1 LFELQLTRPPSAN
14 HLWVRAR
21 KGMRKSDAYVTWL
34 MLAAIE
40 ARRQSFKRVS
50 GPYKLFLQASR
61 PDRRRRDIDNLIK
74 PVSDLLMFIG
84 AVEDDSDCEMVT
96 ARWVTTGEGV
106 NVRVEPAG
114 VEA

>member
-1 LFELQLTRPPSAN
+1 MFELQLTRPPTAN

-40 ARRQSFKRVS
+40 ARRQTFKRVS
-50 GPYKLFLQASR
+50 GPYKLTVVASR
-61 PDRRRRDIDNLIK
+61 PDRRKRDLDNLLK
-74 PVSDLLMFIG
+74 PLNDLLKHIG
-84 AVEDDSDCEMVT
+84 AVEDDSDCEMIS

-106 NVRVEPAG
+106 SIRVEPAG

>member
-1 LFELQLTRPPSAN
+1 MFELQLTMPPSAN

-50 GPYKLFLQASR
+50 GPYKLSMTVLR
-61 PDRRRRDIDNLIK
+61 PDRRRRDIDNTIK
-74 PVSDLLMFIG
+74 PVADLLMHIG
-84 AVEDDSDCEMVT
+84 AIDDDSNCISVYAE
-96 ARWVTTGEGV
+96 WGEKGDG
-106 NVRVEPAG
+106 VRVC
-114 VEA
+114 VESAND